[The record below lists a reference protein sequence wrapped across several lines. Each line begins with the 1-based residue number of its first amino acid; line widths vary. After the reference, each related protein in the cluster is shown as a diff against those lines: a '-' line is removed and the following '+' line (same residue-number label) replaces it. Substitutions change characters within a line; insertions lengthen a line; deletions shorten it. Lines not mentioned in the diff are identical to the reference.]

1 MSARSRYRGA
11 ALLLLLWCG
20 GVQAQSGSVIWSRL
34 AHDPL
39 LASPPQLLTGAS
51 LPGDSDPL
59 RCSDALPGGAPLALA
74 QAVDIGL
81 CANPQVHST
90 WAAIKVQAAALG
102 EARAAYLPTVTAA
115 VSRVHDR
122 STYPGS
128 NLASTSISDNS
139 KNISVSWRLFDFGG
153 RAANQR
159 AAVDLL
165 NAAIA
170 SHDATLQ
177 KTLETLIGSYFEAQ
191 TALATWQAKLTGE
204 QLARSTM
211 ETAQRKENHGA
222 GAQSDTLQAQTAL
235 ARASL
240 ERSRAQGAYQ
250 KAMAMLVYVLGV
262 PAQTPLQLAPDLADN
277 SHDMGS
283 DLLAWLAQA
292 RDQHPAIVAARA
304 QLAAAEEKVTVMRS
318 EGLPSLDAT
327 GNLYKNGRP
336 NQGLPSVNTTEKVV
350 ALSLTIPI
358 FDGFANK
365 YKVSGA
371 RAKVEQ
377 QQASL
382 LETTNQ
388 VLMDVVKAYAD
399 AQSALGNLESS
410 QRLLQTAQN
419 ALASVQ
425 RKFDRGASDILEILS
440 TQAALADAHEQRIR
454 SLAQWRS
461 ARLRLLATTG
471 RLGLKDI
478 AGQ

>member
-1 MSARSRYRGA
+1 
-11 ALLLLLWCG
+11 
-20 GVQAQSGSVIWSRL
+20 
-34 AHDPL
+34 
-39 LASPPQLLTGAS
+39 
-51 LPGDSDPL
+51 
-59 RCSDALPGGAPLALA
+59 
-74 QAVDIGL
+74 
-81 CANPQVHST
+81 
-90 WAAIKVQAAALG
+90 
-102 EARAAYLPTVTAA
+102 
-115 VSRVHDR
+115 
-122 STYPGS
+122 
-128 NLASTSISDNS
+128 
-139 KNISVSWRLFDFGG
+139 
-153 RAANQR
+153 
-159 AAVDLL
+159 
-165 NAAIA
+165 
-170 SHDATLQ
+170 
-177 KTLETLIGSYFEAQ
+177 
-191 TALATWQAKLTGE
+191 
-204 QLARSTM
+204 
-211 ETAQRKENHGA
+211 
-222 GAQSDTLQAQTAL
+222 
-235 ARASL
+235 
-240 ERSRAQGAYQ
+240 
-250 KAMAMLVYVLGV
+250 
-262 PAQTPLQLAPDLADN
+262 
-277 SHDMGS
+277 
-283 DLLAWLAQA
+283 
-292 RDQHPAIVAARA
+292 
-304 QLAAAEEKVTVMRS
+304 MRS

-336 NQGLPSVNTTEKVV
+336 NQGLPTVKTTEKVV